1 MLFRESEVPVFSTTR
16 ASYLSRLALCCSIRI
31 AKAGHFLGFLSL
43 INTSLAFCQF
53 GCLANRFFALELSS
67 PLVRFDFGFI
77 TSQAAFALHLFVASC
92 ALLLLEWCHARK
104 FKKPLASSR
113 HVTWRI
119 QVLKS
124 WVFYLDIVSVLW
136 NFFRMEMYGIFRIKG
151 KVTMPRVAE
160 YLVGMFSFEY
170 PYCCQVLLLHP
181 CQR

>member
-92 ALLLLEWCHARK
+92 ALLLLEWFHARK
-104 FKKPLASSR
+104 FKKPLASSC

-119 QVLKS
+119 QVPKS
-124 WVFYLDIVSVLW
+124 WIFYVDIRPIRIG
-136 NFFRMEMYGIFRIKG
+136 FMELSLYGDVRNI
-151 KVTMPRVAE
+151 
-160 YLVGMFSFEY
+160 
-170 PYCCQVLLLHP
+170 QN
-181 CQR
+181 